1 MKKFL
6 FCVLALALVLTAAS
20 AFATT
25 TTYTGTVDP
34 IVIDQPGEHTIIL
47 DGVTIS
53 LEDGSALRL
62 EAPATKLTIILKDG
76 TESTLTSN
84 DAYAA
89 TLSVSTG
96 TLVIRCER
104 AGEGHVCDDTCGKL
118 TVYGGDA
125 GAAIGSDAEVHM
137 SGSITIAGGH
147 ITARNAVQTYG
158 SGRSAAIGC
167 GDMAGMSG
175 TILISGGVVNATSVG
190 TGAAIGG
197 GTSYTTGWPITNVNL
212 PMSGNII
219 ITGGIVNAIANHWNM
234 SGVAIGATLFG
245 EVTGTITISGGK
257 VTATSTYTTAIGS
270 GQRDMSGTISIT
282 GGKVVAEGR
291 PAIGGDVVSGKIL
304 LTGGDIT
311 AEGLIFGA
319 AIGSGQRDMS
329 GTITIGSGFGAG
341 FEATG
346 TGDAT
351 IGGGTGGGRN
361 TSVTV
366 HAITVGAESAAIG
379 SGRGGDVTGRIVIL
393 SGADVTAITKG
404 VDEQRP
410 RYYAGGAGIGSGVNG
425 NMNGDIIIN
434 GATVN
439 AITSAYGA
447 GIGAGDDSTMGGSI
461 TISGGATVTATGGED
476 ATGIGVPSNYNSSS
490 YEIPVMSGSITITD
504 SIVTA
509 TGSNAGIGSAGNMS
523 GSIAITA
530 STVTATGG
538 SAGIGSA
545 GDMSGSLAITDST
558 VTATGGSVGIG
569 GVVIGSEGSVTIT
582 DSTVTARGAEWGNGI
597 GSGSGGWML
606 GTIRL
611 INSTIN
617 AYGGESGGVGV
628 GTSMDARLPSMEG
641 DIERGI
647 RSAAKSY
654 PIDEWY
660 DEVYIGRG
668 GKLIISGGTVNAY
681 GGGWN
686 SAGIGGDV
694 GPMCMDIII
703 ESGTVTAVGGK
714 QGPGIGTYFPAD
726 MFGSLTV
733 KGGHVKA
740 ISGDAATPA
749 ISQTA
754 DPIWDEYMDILA
766 EEAVICVDPARGS
779 IEVKV
784 GASEE
789 DAAPLADS
797 PFSARTDLIPLLN
810 REAYVEFLPVIEPTP
825 VPVVPTTGDS
835 MNLALV
841 ALIAV
846 LSLGGTVV
854 LRRLHK
860 A

>member
-257 VTATSTYTTAIGS
+257 VTATSTYTT
-270 GQRDMSGTISIT
+270 
-282 GGKVVAEGR
+282 
-291 PAIGGDVVSGKIL
+291 
-304 LTGGDIT
+304 
-311 AEGLIFGA
+311 